1 MWWPEQDAATQ
12 VAGVVLLMMPMLM
25 LMLLLLYPTHS
36 LRVYSNALFRP
47 VSLSSWAQ
55 AGARAKRWEG
65 GGRIVISDMH

>member
-12 VAGVVLLMMPMLM
+12 VAGVVLMMMIMLLMMPMLM

-65 GGRIVISDMH
+65 GG